1 MGKRIE
7 KFWHEDNDLIR
18 HLWENREFGDRVV
31 IATYRIGFI
40 QGELMIENSE
50 DGSEKITLFGCVNQE
65 KNGWQSDDYINFDL
79 TDEIKKLKCWNA
91 VKAFLF
97 GVIKEHYWNIGVDCS
112 CGDMDNVYRGYLPV
126 REEFEKY
133 MAEKD
138 IWYKLYMNFNDDNY
152 IHCDNAFHN
161 NWFWKLTA
169 AELRAQNVESIVYD
183 LTTFPDSI
191 TEKVILETIPEVA
204 EHIALARKKIALISE
219 EDDDISDK
227 KANMAYWDEI
237 DNTSEEFVT
246 AFLSHSVTSEQ
257 LDEDEVL
264 EIGKEVTEFMLSK
277 LREYGI
283 NTDTAYPYVDEN
295 Y

>member
-7 KFWHEDNDLIR
+7 KFWHEDNYLIR
-18 HLWENREFGDRVV
+18 HLWENREFGDHVV

-50 DGSEKITLFGCVNQE
+50 DGSEKITLFGYVNQ
-65 KNGWQSDDYINFDL
+65 KNSGWCPDDYIDYDL

-91 VKAFLF
+91 IKVFLYN
-97 GVIKEHYWNIGVDCS
+97 VIQEHYWKLGIDCRDT
-112 CGDMDNVYRGYLPV
+112 DMDNVYRGYLPV
-126 REEFEKY
+126 REEYDKY

-138 IWYKLYMNFNDDNY
+138 IWYKLYMNFNDDNFN
-152 IHCDNAFHN
+152 HCDNAFHN
-161 NWFWKLTA
+161 NGFQSLAA
-169 AELRAQNVESIVYD
+169 AELREKNVEDIVYF

-191 TEKVILETIPEVA
+191 TEDVILKEIPEAA
-204 EHIALARKKIALISE
+204 EHIALARKKITLISE
-219 EDDDISDK
+219 EDDETLDK

-246 AFLSHSVTSEQ
+246 TFLSHSATSEQ

-277 LREYGI
+277 LKEYGI
-283 NTDTAYPYVDEN
+283 DTDKAYPYVDEN